1 MTFLVSCDNEAL
13 DSALLNN
20 ASPSNNTTTVDY
32 WPSNLN
38 NTWNYIGSPTSD
50 PFKIVSTTNIGG
62 NTYYNFTNFFGQADL
77 LDNTILMQMRKDNGN
92 YFIRYPNSFQTISN
106 IYTSQVDAREF
117 LLFNHNKNVGE
128 TWSSTYTFNATY
140 ILLIPPYTTSVVSSN
155 KTVLGTM
162 LGTDMSITINGITYN
177 DVLYF
182 KINITSSTSSQNE
195 TEYYWF
201 SKDIGCI
208 KGSFSDTMVS
218 LSSYTLN

>member
-32 WPSNLN
+32 WPSSLN
-38 NTWNYIGSPTSD
+38 NTWNYESYNISD
-50 PFKIVSTTNIGG
+50 PFKIVSTSNISG
-62 NTYYNFTNFFGQADL
+62 NTYYNFTNFFGQFDL

-92 YFIRYPNSFQTISN
+92 YFIRYPNSFYTFSN

-117 LLFNHNKNVGE
+117 LFFNHNKNVGE
-128 TWSSTYTFNATY
+128 TWSSTYTLNETY
-140 ILLIPPYTTSVVSSN
+140 TLLNPPYTSSVVTTN
-155 KTVLGTM
+155 KNVLGTM
-162 LGTDMSITINGITYN
+162 LGRDMSITINGVTYS

-182 KINITSSTSSQNE
+182 KIYITSATSNQNE

-208 KGSFSDTMVS
+208 KGSFSDSMVS
-218 LSSYTLN
+218 LTSYTLN